1 MTAVRTTPYTAVQV
15 GIRDQLPRR
24 MHNALLGHF
33 KKNNV
38 SPKLRLAE
46 FRVSDDAIV
55 KPGVHNKFF
64 SNKPRAHTLDR
75 NRFELCSLCTR
86 AICGRAGE
94 EVCPLVLPITRML
107 LTSLHFS
114 ASERASKVS

>member
-1 MTAVRTTPYTAVQV
+1 MEQVAVTAVRTTPYTAVQV

-55 KPGVHNKFF
+55 KPGMYTTACNGGDL
-64 SNKPRAHTLDR
+64 R
-75 NRFELCSLCTR
+75 
-86 AICGRAGE
+86 
-94 EVCPLVLPITRML
+94 
-107 LTSLHFS
+107 
-114 ASERASKVS
+114 